1 MPDIATAT
9 PAGEALLN
17 ASAARKALAAF
28 SLSGFQTALLGA
40 ILPAWGHHLSFE
52 FTVIGNYFLSFAG
65 GLLLGSALAR
75 RAMVQRG
82 LSFLLMLACAIA
94 LTALVFLA
102 FASPPYPPTFRMF
115 GLWSVGFAT
124 GLLNGAI
131 FYAITPSYR
140 QDAAATTN
148 MAGLFWGI
156 GCLVAAIVVG
166 GTFYVYSVTGI
177 LLLTASFPAIFL
189 YLFQNTSFP
198 RVEFADEPTLK
209 QSLLDFR
216 NPAAV
221 LLALLLFL
229 QFGNEWAIA
238 GWLPVYLIH
247 RVGISPESSLWLL
260 AMYFVALIIGR
271 VIAIMILPRV
281 SHTRLLLGSAASAMF
296 ACLILLTTSN
306 WFGAAVGVLMAG
318 GGFATIYP
326 LVAEKIGHRFTY
338 FRPGLYNGIFS
349 FALVGS
355 TLAPASLGY
364 AAEFFGIGVVMA
376 LPLIGTILVVV
387 VLLLI
392 WLESKIGG

>member
-1 MPDIATAT
+1 V
-9 PAGEALLN
+9 L
-17 ASAARKALAAF
+17 
-28 SLSGFQTALLGA
+28 
-40 ILPAWGHHLSFE
+40 
-52 FTVIGNYFLSFAG
+52 
-65 GLLLGSALAR
+65 
-75 RAMVQRG
+75 VQQG
-82 LSFLLMLACAIA
+82 VAFLLVVACLIA
-94 LTALVFLA
+94 ATALVFLG
-102 FASPPYPPTFRMF
+102 FASPPYPPTLRMF
-115 GLWSVGFAT
+115 GLWTVGFAT

-131 FYAITPSYR
+131 VYAISPAYR
-140 QDAAATTN
+140 QNAAATTN
-148 MAGLFWGI
+148 MAGLFFGI
-156 GCLVAAIVVG
+156 GCLVAAIIVG

-177 LLLTASFPAIFL
+177 LLLAAIFPTAFL
-189 YLFQNTSFP
+189 ILFRRTNFP
-198 RVEFADEPTLK
+198 EVSFADEPTVE
-209 QSLLDFR
+209 QAILDFR

-260 AMYFVALIIGR
+260 ALYWLALIGGR
-271 VIAIMILPRV
+271 VIAISILPRV
-281 SHTRLLLGSAASAMF
+281 SHTRLLFGSAASAMF
-296 ACLILLTTSN
+296 ACLILLMTNN
-306 WFGAAVGVLMAG
+306 WFGAVAGVLLAG

-355 TLAPASLGY
+355 TLAPASIGY
-364 AAEFFGIGVVMA
+364 AAAAFGIGVAMA
-376 LPLIGTILVVV
+376 LPLVGTILVVI